1 MTSLIVLPDIHDQ
14 SEHLKRIAKPLHDAD
29 VVLLG
34 GDMTNGSINHLLRLL
49 AILEE
54 YNEHIYA
61 VGGNMDT
68 PQIMAHL
75 AREGMNLER
84 RHVMLDGVAILGLGG
99 ALPFT
104 GAYVF
109 SEEQLAQHLAD
120 AEASAPPDVPKILLA
135 HQPPYGT
142 VCDKIAGLGHVGSH
156 AVRAWIERVQPLVCF
171 CGHIHEAQGMD
182 TIGKTVIVNPA
193 PIWQSSSYA
202 YLEIENDEVRVLEIR
217 AVEAGA

>member
-1 MTSLIVLPDIHDQ
+1 MTSFIVLPDIHDK

-29 VVLLG
+29 AVLLA

-54 YNEHIYA
+54 FNEHIYA

-68 PQIMAHL
+68 PQIVAHL
-75 AREGMNLER
+75 AREGMSLER
-84 RHVMLDGVAILGLGG
+84 RHTMLDGIALLGLGG
-99 ALPFT
+99 ALPFA

-109 SEEQLAQHLAD
+109 SEDQLAQHLAD
-120 AEASAPPDVPKILLA
+120 AEANVPPGAPKILLA

-142 VCDKIAGLGHVGSH
+142 ICDKIAGVGHVGSQ

-171 CGHIHEAQGMD
+171 CGHIHEAQGID
-182 TIGKTVIVNPA
+182 TIGKTTVINPA
-193 PIWQSSSYA
+193 PIWQSNAYA
-202 YLEIENDEVRVLEIR
+202 YLEVQDGQVHALEIR
-217 AVEAGA
+217 TIEASA